1 LILLSAELRP
11 AALQILVEHVAVD
24 HPKAWRLEAAQRAGS
39 AFSSERGMM
48 NAEKEAIPLA
58 EIFNFHDGGHDK
70 RPAAARGAMSLGMES
85 EGREDRETKRRKD

>member
-24 HPKAWRLEAAQRAGS
+24 HLKAWRLEAAQRAGS

-58 EIFNFHDGGHDK
+58 EIFNFHDGGHGSGE
-70 RPAAARGAMSLGMES
+70 AAVKS
-85 EGREDRETKRRKD
+85 